1 MASPRPEMDQD
12 YPGLAE
18 PSPDWAMAVLGQG
31 VGQIR
36 PLVGVAFQLA
46 LPIALGHQQCERP
59 VLLLRCLAQCRSE
72 QKPASL
78 PPMASPRPEMDQ
90 DYPGLAEPSPD
101 WPMQWAPPRPQP
113 PVHAAP
119 PAPVASAASPHVP
132 RRVRP
137 SHQVM
142 TKYLV
147 PHRLQRRQLPP
158 QQLPLQRLLPRRRDP
173 APVEGWESAKK
184 HQLPAALIA
193 HTRHP
198 LNPV

>member
-1 MASPRPEMDQD
+1 
-12 YPGLAE
+12 
-18 PSPDWAMAVLGQG
+18 
-31 VGQIR
+31 
-36 PLVGVAFQLA
+36 
-46 LPIALGHQQCERP
+46 
-59 VLLLRCLAQCRSE
+59 
-72 QKPASL
+72 
-78 PPMASPRPEMDQ
+78 MASPRPEMDQ

-147 PHRLQRRQLPP
+147 PHRLQRR
-158 QQLPLQRLLPRRRDP
+158 RDP

-184 HQLPAALIA
+184 HQLPAALIV

-198 LNPV
+198 LNP